1 MVIRAVALFDAY
13 GNEIF
18 YNTYANF
25 TPNFS
30 LINRVLLGMKEHF
43 VRDTDSIELGQYRIS
58 IMFTSSYILSVLADR
73 VNSQEEIGKIL
84 EGLIEKAV
92 DIFGEEISGRNVDK
106 QKLDEFEIYVENVIK
121 MLPVKCTLT
130 GYGGVGKT
138 TIVKLVARGEAV
150 RKHIP
155 TILADVEE
163 LAIEGI
169 EPFKVTLF
177 TVAGQPEY
185 WRTWMLTTEGSD
197 FVVLVTDSSRED
209 VERLQKEILPYLMKI
224 TPYSRFTLIA
234 NKQDLPDRLP
244 ASVIEELTGFPS
256 YPMVAISQDAK
267 ERFVEILSSMIRE
280 LP

>member
-1 MVIRAVALFDAY
+1 MVIRAVALFDAN

-30 LINRVLLGMKEHF
+30 LINRVLLGMREHF
-43 VRDTDSIELGQYRIS
+43 VKEIDSIDLGQYRVS
-58 IMFTSSYILSVLADR
+58 IMLTSSYFLSILADR
-73 VNSQEEIGKIL
+73 VNSQEEISKIL

-92 DIFGEEISGRNVDK
+92 DIFGEEPSGKKIDQ
-106 QKLDEFEIYVENVIK
+106 QKIDEFESYVEEAIK

-138 TIVKLVARGEAV
+138 TIVKLVAKGETV
-150 RKHIP
+150 TKHIP

-234 NKQDLPDRLP
+234 NKQDLGNRLP

-256 YPMVAISQDAK
+256 YPMVAVSPDAK
-267 ERFVEILSSMIRE
+267 ERFIEILSSMIRE

>member
-13 GNEIF
+13 GNELF
-18 YNTYANF
+18 YDTYANF
-25 TPNFS
+25 TPNFP
-30 LINRVLLGMKEHF
+30 LINRILLGMKEHF
-43 VRDTDSIELGQYRIS
+43 VKEVDSIELGQYRIS
-58 IMFTSSYILSVLADR
+58 MMITSDFMLSILADR
-73 VNSQEEIGKIL
+73 VNGADELEKIL
-84 EGLIEKAV
+84 RKLMEDAV
-92 DIFGEEISGRNVDK
+92 EIFGDTPTAGTNDRAIKFGEC
-106 QKLDEFEIYVENVIK
+106 VENAIK

-138 TIVKLVARGEAV
+138 TIVKLVARGIPV
-150 RKHIP
+150 TKHIP

-163 LAIEGI
+163 LEIEGI

-185 WRTWMLTTEGSD
+185 WRTWMVTTEGSD

-224 TPYSRFTLIA
+224 TPYSRFVLIA

-244 ASVIEELTGFPS
+244 ASAIEELTGFPS
-256 YPMVAISQDAK
+256 YPMIAINPDAK
-267 ERFVEILSSMIRE
+267 ERFVGILASMIKE

>member
-25 TPNFS
+25 TPNFP
-30 LINRVLLGMKEHF
+30 LLNRILLGMKEHF
-43 VRDTDSIELGQYRIS
+43 IKEVDSLEMGQYRIS
-58 IMFTSSYILSVLADR
+58 LMITSNFMLSILADR
-73 VNSQEEIGKIL
+73 VNSAEEL
-84 EGLIEKAV
+84 EKVLRRLMEDAV
-92 DIFGEEISGRNVDK
+92 DIFGDATKESVSNESVEK
-106 QKLDEFEIYVENVIK
+106 FEQCVEDAIK
-121 MLPVKCTLT
+121 MIPVKCTLT

-138 TIVKLVARGEAV
+138 TIVKLVAKGITV
-150 RKHIP
+150 SKHIP

-163 LAIEGI
+163 LHIEGI

-185 WRTWMLTTEGSD
+185 WRTWMVTTEGSD
-197 FVVLVTDSSRED
+197 FVVLVTDSSEED
-209 VERLQKEILPYLMKI
+209 VIRLQKEILPYLMKI

-244 ASVIEELTGFPS
+244 PSAIEELTGFPS
-256 YPMVAISQDAK
+256 YPLVAISPDAK
-267 ERFVEILSSMIRE
+267 ERFIEILNSMIRE

>member
-1 MVIRAVALFDAY
+1 MVIRAVALYDAF
-13 GNEIF
+13 GNEVF

-25 TPNFS
+25 TPNFP

-43 VRDTDSIELGQYRIS
+43 VKEVDSVELGQYRIALM
-58 IMFTSSYILSVLADR
+58 ITSSYMLSILADR
-73 VNSQEEIGKIL
+73 VNSQEELEKIL
-84 EGLIEKAV
+84 RKLMEDAV
-92 DIFGEEISGRNVDK
+92 EIFGGDTAAKKITEEQIDK
-106 QKLDEFEIYVENVIK
+106 FENRVEEAIK

-138 TIVKLVARGEAV
+138 TIVKLVAKGITV
-150 RKHIP
+150 TKHIP

-197 FVVLVTDSSRED
+197 FVVLVTDSSPED
-209 VERLQKEILPYLMKI
+209 VERLQKEILPYLMQI

-244 ASVIEELTGFPS
+244 ASAIEELTGFPS
-256 YPMVAISQDAK
+256 YPLVAISPDAK
-267 ERFVEILSSMIRE
+267 ERFIEILSSMIRE

>member
-1 MVIRAVALFDAY
+1 MVIRAVALFDAN

-30 LINRVLLGMKEHF
+30 LINRVLLGMREHF
-43 VRDTDSIELGQYRIS
+43 VKEIDSIDLGQYRVS
-58 IMFTSSYILSVLADR
+58 IMLTSSYFLSILADR
-73 VNSQEEIGKIL
+73 VNSQEEISKIL

-92 DIFGEEISGRNVDK
+92 DIFGEDPSGKKIDQ
-106 QKLDEFEIYVENVIK
+106 QKIDEFESHVEEAIK

-138 TIVKLVARGEAV
+138 TIVKLVAKGETV
-150 RKHIP
+150 TKHIP

-234 NKQDLPDRLP
+234 NKQDLGNRLP

-256 YPMVAISQDAK
+256 YPMVAVSPDAK
-267 ERFVEILSSMIRE
+267 ERFIEILSSMIRE

>member
-1 MVIRAVALFDAY
+1 LVIRAVALFDAF

-25 TPNFS
+25 TPNFP
-30 LINRVLLGMKEHF
+30 LINRILLGMKEHF
-43 VRDTDSIELGQYRIS
+43 IKEVDSLEMGQYRIS
-58 IMFTSSYILSVLADR
+58 VMLTSNFMLSVLADR
-73 VNSQEEIGKIL
+73 VNGADEL
-84 EGLIEKAV
+84 EKVLRKLMEDAT
-92 DIFGEEISGRNVDK
+92 DIFGDSAPSQQMSEEKIEK
-106 QKLDEFEIYVENVIK
+106 FEAKVEEAIK
-121 MLPVKCTLT
+121 MIPVKCTLT

-138 TIVKLVARGEAV
+138 TIVKLVAKGITIS
-150 RKHIP
+150 KHIP

-169 EPFKVTLF
+169 EPYRVTLF

-185 WRTWMLTTEGSD
+185 WRTWMVTTEGSD
-197 FVVLVTDSSRED
+197 FVVLVTDSSEED
-209 VERLQKEILPYLMKI
+209 VVRLQKEILPYLMKI

-244 ASVIEELTGFPS
+244 ASAIEELTGFPS
-256 YPMVAISQDAK
+256 YPLVAISPDAK
-267 ERFVEILSSMIRE
+267 ERFIEILSSMIRE